1 MELHT
6 TIGPAHTTDVAIAG
20 RAGVTRRTFYR
31 HFPDDVSL
39 FRACTAH
46 TMAMW
51 PLPET
56 AAWRALKDPARR
68 LDLALRDLYAYYR
81 KAGAGLAVV
90 LRDAPFLR
98 PGLVPPTGRAERM
111 RAIDQALLEGWGA
124 RGRRL
129 AMLRAAIAHAT
140 SVMTWRSLVAE
151 QGLADDEAVA
161 LLEAMVLS
169 V

>member
-1 MELHT
+1 M
-6 TIGPAHTTDVAIAG
+6 AIAG

-51 PLPET
+51 PLPDT
-56 AAWRALKDPARR
+56 TAWRSVKDPARR
-68 LDLALRDLYAYYR
+68 LDVALRDLYAYYR
-81 KAGAGLAVV
+81 KAGAGLVVV
-90 LRDAPFLR
+90 LRDAPLMR

-111 RAIDQALLEGWGA
+111 RAIDQVLLQGWGA
-124 RGRRL
+124 RGRRR
-129 AMLRAAIAHAT
+129 AVLRAAIAHAT
-140 SVMTWRSLVAE
+140 SVMTWHSLVAQ
-151 QGLADDEAVA
+151 QGLADGEAVA
-161 LLEAMVLS
+161 LLEAMVLA